1 MSHHPWK
8 QIISD
13 YHVSGLSKCKFIDQ
27 YNQAHPEA
35 KISRPSFYRKIG
47 RFEQALHDEEAAL
60 SMLQSLPS
68 EETKPEHSSSKED
81 SVNII
86 EFKPEALEEAQK
98 LSALPS
104 PANSSKFDTVVIR
117 APGGVSVTLS
127 TENGVAAL
135 SVLLNNLVR
144 SLK

>member
-1 MSHHPWK
+1 
-8 QIISD
+8 
-13 YHVSGLSKCKFIDQ
+13 
-27 YNQAHPEA
+27 
-35 KISRPSFYRKIG
+35 
-47 RFEQALHDEEAAL
+47 
-60 SMLQSLPS
+60 MLQSLPS

-104 PANSSKFDTVVIR
+104 LANSSKFDTIVIR

-127 TENGVAAL
+127 TENGLVAL